1 MVGKRELFVVWDP
14 VDLEENWVALRDLM
28 TNTALSA
35 EGRGLKR
42 TPEETSWF
50 MSSESSLLGKAC
62 DLTTV

>member
-14 VDLEENWVALRDLM
+14 VALRDLM
-28 TNTALSA
+28 TNTVLSA

-42 TPEETSWF
+42 TPEETSRF

-62 DLTTV
+62 DLTTA

>member
-1 MVGKRELFVVWDP
+1 
-14 VDLEENWVALRDLM
+14 M

-42 TPEETSWF
+42 TPEEASRF